1 MNKKVKKTLVHI
13 KDFLEQH
20 VLKYVDDKTFL
31 KAYFRIFT
39 GKKLDLKNPRTFN
52 EKIQWLKLYNQK
64 PEYTIMADKYLAKEY
79 VAKKIGKQYI
89 IPLLGVWDS
98 PDEIPFDEL
107 PDRFVLKCNHNSGT
121 GMCICTDK
129 STLDIAQVKKRLKKG
144 LNENF
149 FLHGREWVYKN
160 VPRKIIA
167 EEYMTDESGYE
178 LKDYKIFCFDGAPK
192 LIEVD
197 FDRFTTGHKRNLY
210 TTNWKP
216 INAEIKYKRVKE
228 KKIDKPQCL
237 DELLKLAGKLSE
249 GIPHVRVDFYVINE
263 KIYFGELT
271 FYHASG
277 LAQFRPESLGIKMG
291 DFIKLPKVCVEKK

>member
-1 MNKKVKKTLVHI
+1 MNKKVKKTLIHI

-20 VLKYVDDKTFL
+20 VLKYMDDKTFL
-31 KAYFRIFT
+31 MIYFRIFT
-39 GKKLDLKNPRTFN
+39 GKRLNLKNPQTFN
-52 EKIQWLKLYNQK
+52 EKIQWMKLYNQK
-64 PEYTIMADKYLAKEY
+64 SEYTVMADKYLVKGY
-79 VAKKIGKQYI
+79 VAKKIGQQYV

-98 PDEIPFDEL
+98 PDEICFDEL

-129 STLDIAQVKKRLKKG
+129 SVLDIEQVKKNLRKG

-160 VPRKIIA
+160 IPRKIIA
-167 EEYMTDESGYE
+167 EQYMTDESGYE
-178 LKDYKIFCFDGAPK
+178 LKDYKFFCFDGVPK

-210 TTNWKP
+210 TTDWKLM
-216 INAEIKYKRVKE
+216 NAEIKYKRVSD

-237 DELLKLAGKLSE
+237 DELLKLAAKLSE

-271 FYHASG
+271 FYHGSG
-277 LAQFRPESLGIKMG
+277 LEKFRPESLGIKMG
-291 DFIKLPKVCVEKK
+291 AYIRLPENSV